1 MNRVKKT
8 IKNTNKKRIGKA
20 IRVTAILLTMALFF
34 SFMPSF
40 SGRAAS
46 NYLSI
51 SNPEGKPLK
60 REVIYGKL
68 AADGS
73 SQSIYVVNHY
83 ELSEMQS
90 FNDYGNYSNVLQLT
104 GENAPQLDSG
114 VVKLQA
120 TAGSYYYQGNLASTD
135 LPWLIDITYELDGEK
150 ITAAQAAGAGGEL
163 LIKVAI
169 KANPAVDSFFFDNYA
184 MQVSASLNPNKAR
197 LLETNDS
204 ATVAIS
210 GEDRLVSWIVL
221 PGQEADLFLRLQV
234 DNFEMDAITFAGI
247 GLNFDFDFDT
257 GELSDE
263 TEGLTE
269 LSDGIKQLADG
280 AEELEAAIVQLQE
293 GFAEIENGSATLA
306 ANGSQLSEGAGGLE
320 SASAQLGQGVAEYT
334 GGVTS
339 IKNGMDGFTSGLSQL
354 RGGVALLSE
363 NGAALSKGS
372 GEILGA
378 LQQIAQGISDD
389 PVLGE
394 INFDMFSE
402 EQIARLDQLLGGS
415 ETVKASLEEIAKG
428 TASIS
433 DLYLGMQSFQT
444 SLADMKTDLDEIPSL
459 QETEIPIRDQA
470 AWQAYLTSLDVPSNA
485 QAALIP
491 ELTGLTTMAATYSD
505 VIQGLQLAFD
515 ELNNPLTGFPLMVGG
530 VGQLLPLAA
539 GITELSANYG
549 DIHSGLTL
557 LVNQLKGLAAMEGNL
572 PELMSG
578 LSDLKTGID
587 FLASE
592 YSAFDSGLT
601 EYTDGVAQ
609 LLPVFD
615 GTSEQ
620 AGLLAGASQLQA
632 GLTELDGGSAGLT
645 AGLNLFSAGA
655 AEYKQGVDSYTEG
668 VSSLNQGL
676 TKFNSEGLTQFADGF
691 SNYADGTNEL
701 KEETANLED
710 DFLEQMEK
718 AIADFTDMDFEPRS
732 FVSEENKNVASV
744 QFVLMTEAIRVPVDN
759 NGSSF
764 EPEIEGDF
772 LSRLRALFVKDDA

>member
-1 MNRVKKT
+1 MKK
-8 IKNTNKKRIGKA
+8 
-20 IRVTAILLTMALFF
+20 
-34 SFMPSF
+34 
-40 SGRAAS
+40 
-46 NYLSI
+46 
-51 SNPEGKPLK
+51 
-60 REVIYGKL
+60 
-68 AADGS
+68 
-73 SQSIYVVNHY
+73 
-83 ELSEMQS
+83 
-90 FNDYGNYSNVLQLT
+90 
-104 GENAPQLDSG
+104 
-114 VVKLQA
+114 
-120 TAGSYYYQGNLASTD
+120 NLR
-135 LPWLIDITYELDGEK
+135 K
-150 ITAAQAAGAGGEL
+150 I
-163 LIKVAI
+163 
-169 KANPAVDSFFFDNYA
+169 
-184 MQVSASLNPNKAR
+184 
-197 LLETNDS
+197 
-204 ATVAIS
+204 
-210 GEDRLVSWIVL
+210 
-221 PGQEADLFLRLQV
+221 
-234 DNFEMDAITFAGI
+234 
-247 GLNFDFDFDT
+247 
-257 GELSDE
+257 
-263 TEGLTE
+263 
-269 LSDGIKQLADG
+269 
-280 AEELEAAIVQLQE
+280 
-293 GFAEIENGSATLA
+293 
-306 ANGSQLSEGAGGLE
+306 
-320 SASAQLGQGVAEYT
+320 
-334 GGVTS
+334 
-339 IKNGMDGFTSGLSQL
+339 
-354 RGGVALLSE
+354 
-363 NGAALSKGS
+363 
-372 GEILGA
+372 
-378 LQQIAQGISDD
+378 
-389 PVLGE
+389 
-394 INFDMFSE
+394 
-402 EQIARLDQLLGGS
+402 
-415 ETVKASLEEIAKG
+415 
-428 TASIS
+428 
-433 DLYLGMQSFQT
+433 
-444 SLADMKTDLDEIPSL
+444 
-459 QETEIPIRDQA
+459 
-470 AWQAYLTSLDVPSNA
+470 
-485 QAALIP
+485 
-491 ELTGLTTMAATYSD
+491 TTMAATYSD